1 MIITVNVYT
10 EVRHLHA
17 LSNKRENRPE
27 PADVRCLAR
36 HCTFVILFFWFSSC
50 TAQQMIGFINAQ
62 PLDHSSSCAA
72 VFKKNFKM
80 RKMKYET
87 GRLRRTYSARP
98 DVSLYLMKRTQINW
112 RNLLKSYTRMNAS
125 SMETWQSA
133 EQLHL
138 GDRVIERKG
147 KSRKPTDD
155 DVMNCVLCGG
165 QRQSKRPWIN
175 LKC

>member
-1 MIITVNVYT
+1 MFTLRFAICTRSPIKGKTNPNRLTFGAWHGIV
-10 EVRHLHA
+10 HL
-17 LSNKRENRPE
+17 
-27 PADVRCLAR
+27 
-36 HCTFVILFFWFSSC
+36 LFCFSDSLV
-50 TAQQMIGFINAQ
+50 AQHSRWSDAQ

-72 VFKKNFKM
+72 VFKKNLKM